1 MGSGEGERRDG
12 WTGQGERAADPG
24 DMNSDSGLFLRLV
37 KCLPPQST
45 AQLASLADFFY
56 AVSLRFSHFFPTAEP
71 GPRLVRK
78 KDKSSFVLL
87 SSIYSEGKQMYEK
100 V

>member
-1 MGSGEGERRDG
+1 MDWE
-12 WTGQGERAADPG
+12 GERAADPS
-24 DMNSDSGLFLRLV
+24 DTNSESGLFLRLV

-56 AVSLRFSHFFPTAEP
+56 AVSFHFLHFFPTAEP
-71 GPRLVRK
+71 GPRPSPRLVRK
-78 KDKSSFVLL
+78 KDKPSFVPL
-87 SSIYSEGKQMYEK
+87 SSMCSEGKQMYEK

>member
-1 MGSGEGERRDG
+1 MGSGEGERTDG

-45 AQLASLADFFY
+45 AQLSSLADFFN
-56 AVSLRFSHFFPTAEP
+56 AVSLRFTHFFPTAEP

-78 KDKSSFVLL
+78 KDKSSFVPL
-87 SSIYSEGKQMYEK
+87 SSMCREGKQMYEK